1 MNVSSVGIDLM
12 PQPATPQKTNWK
24 QLRRLAAI
32 VLVCG
37 FVGEYFLHDAMRSV
51 GDPSG
56 KGISFGLGGMCG
68 LFLGFVV
75 HLLMRKSKQS
85 S

>member
-1 MNVSSVGIDLM
+1 M
-12 PQPATPQKTNWK
+12 PQPTTPQQTNWK

-37 FVGEYFLHDAMRSV
+37 FVGEYFLHDAVRTI

-56 KGISFGLGGMCG
+56 KGISFGLGGMFG
-68 LFLGFVV
+68 LLLGFII
-75 HLLMRKSKQS
+75 HLWTRKSRQTS
-85 S
+85 